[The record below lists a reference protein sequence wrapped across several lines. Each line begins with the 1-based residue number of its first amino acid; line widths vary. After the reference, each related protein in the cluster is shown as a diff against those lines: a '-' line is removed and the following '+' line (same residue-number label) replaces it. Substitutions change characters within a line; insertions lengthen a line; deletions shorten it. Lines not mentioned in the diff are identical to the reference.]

1 MLIRV
6 RTYVGKSIIDLSK
19 TLMYG
24 FHYNYIKDK
33 NGKKSRLL
41 FINTD
46 SLTYEIKTTDL
57 FEDFYKNKDMFN
69 FSEYPINN

>member
-6 RTYVGKSIIDLSK
+6 RTYVGKRIIDLSK

-69 FSEYPINN
+69 FSEYLINN